1 MKRKIFF
8 ITLLMLFCTTMF
20 GQQHW
25 TMSELE
31 TTFYQTKMSYYT
43 FATID
48 GVDVDNND
56 IQIAAF
62 HGNEL
67 RGCAFPSYNGN
78 VGKYIFVIDI
88 YGTTPG
94 DQIYFKLYKPDG
106 NGGGV
111 EYGSDFTINYNYEY
125 VPTEIPTIDF
135 YNKHWNY
142 EYVANEYMQYPC
154 VIKIDGVLQER
165 TNLEL
170 AAFCG
175 EELRG
180 VTRPQKE
187 NITEGL
193 DIYMASLKIE
203 GTNNETISFKLYDP
217 TINSELSTDKT
228 ILFDLEYGNQN
239 VVEIDFKNNAV
250 AQIGNN
256 YYTTLEAALAATMD
270 NDVVT
275 IIKSTNETIGVPAGN
290 NVTIKPLEGVELSGG
305 AGGSYYNKSVTF
317 DGLTFKGG
325 KGIALTAGVDGITY
339 TVKNCTFDGVQAT
352 AWKQGVIS
360 LNGNATVVVEN
371 NIITDVKNATE
382 GDGRID
388 SEGQQSTGIYT
399 NNAVEVTISGNTITN
414 VDGTGISSNSNA
426 GEVDI
431 KDNKIS
437 AWGTGATAKNEGRA
451 IRTSGGTEVAITG
464 NVMIDNGTAKEEFVK
479 ATGMTVSFDASGN
492 YWSGKNPLEEGIF
505 DTDFAKDPAQII
517 VNYYTDA
524 EKSNLVEL
532 APSVAK
538 IGDTYYATLDA
549 AFKAATEGCSIDL
562 LADVE
567 VSESLNVSS
576 NSAFDKINV
585 TFNGNDKTIKAVGN
599 TWNDNTW
606 LADIAWNV
614 TLNNVTFDGNNTGC
628 KGVQFYTSTSTLN
641 NITVKNVSADKWNS
655 TDYAIHAN
663 ASELTV
669 TGSLTFEGCKHGM
682 LMVDL
687 GSNTGKVAS
696 VVSIADNATVNGV
709 KVILNHKDA
718 SMKAPETA
726 AAYVLIGDVEGY
738 TMVYENGSFKLVE
751 AVAKIGDTYYATL
764 EAALNAAQPGETVT
778 ILAGDYTTNI
788 TINKAITVEGETDE
802 QGNKLVNITGR
813 VSAHTGATVKNLN
826 VNNTKTGDY
835 DCALNVNGEDI
846 VVDGVN
852 LTGHNAMRYCYA
864 SGDITIKNSTIN
876 GSYFA
881 VHFDGSAGGNIVFEN
896 TDITGWASYAST
908 VNSVS
913 YKECKFDQGGY
924 AGHRYYNKNIS
935 FNECDFEAGF
945 LIDLEASGSNVA
957 FTDTDM
963 TVAEVKALFTDP
975 YYVANGNVTLNNEQV
990 TYAAS
995 GYTAGGSKYFDNLQD
1010 AIDEV
1015 INGGYITVRSNIE
1028 LTEGVTVPA
1037 GKKITLGLNGYT
1049 ITGTPTVAAEFAVIT
1064 NNGNLT
1070 IDDAQNGKILCNHNL
1085 APSTG
1090 YAVNTITNNGT
1101 LTVVAGTIENKSTYT
1116 SSNQIGYAID
1126 NNSTTGNAVVTIKG
1140 GKVTASG
1147 SVYYDGIRQ
1156 FCNSETLENN
1166 VTIEGGEVSTLWI
1179 QNPSNDNEKD
1189 VKGSFDITGGTL
1201 GNLYLEPSANFSGSI
1216 SDGHVGNISRY
1227 QTAEG
1232 RDLESFITGGTFG
1245 MDVTEFCAFN
1255 YSCTQNTDG
1264 TYGVNPSTTVNQIS
1278 NLNELIAF
1286 RNAVNAGN
1294 TFAGKVVTVKDNIDM
1309 SSETNWIPIGTSAN
1323 PFKGTFDGGDK
1334 TISDLNV
1341 VGENNVGLFGYATE
1355 ANIKNVKI
1363 VNANVKGTD
1372 CVAAL
1377 IGQGYASTYI
1387 DNCHVSG
1394 SIKVEGQ
1401 TNVGGIVG
1409 KYYAR
1414 VTNSSV
1420 IGDGVATS
1428 YVKGTYEAE
1437 DFEGDN
1443 IGGIMGHAGENNTHS
1458 GNTVKNITISGT
1470 RKVGGL
1476 IGTTDRATDID
1487 ACLVDNVVI
1496 GCTADEN
1503 YANDKASTTTLGGLV
1518 GNYYGESTG
1527 GTVTN
1532 TVVKNVTFNVGNAKN
1547 VGPIVGGNRTTPDA
1561 ESIEGVTASGNLIY
1575 MSTITGSTNTYLMN
1589 AVAKIGETKYYTLQ
1603 EAVDAG
1609 NGETINVIGNTT
1621 EVINIADNAVIDL
1634 NFSEGV
1640 TLNGYFAPFK
1650 GNLTINGGTIN
1661 NENAS
1666 YSAIEINAGTLVLND
1681 VKVTSKRHG
1690 VRIDGAVTATIEG
1703 GEYRLS
1709 ATSGTRHAVNVSGAA
1724 NVTIKAGT
1732 FVGPA
1737 GTSMDSGSAVCV
1749 QAGAKVTIEGGDF
1762 SGGKTATLG
1771 VSGTMTVTGGTFDQ
1785 DPSEYVA
1792 EGYLCGFN
1800 QETERYE
1807 VTMGVASVT
1816 QNGSTTYYRTLAEAI
1831 TAVGSGEVVINLHA
1845 NATLDY
1851 NAREAYGT
1859 AETTSLTINGDGKT
1873 LTLNQKDSDWSSFG
1887 LANADAKVVFNNM
1900 IIEKTGYGDT
1910 SGAWNTHAIIF
1921 SSNVEMT
1928 NVTVNNSMAV
1938 QDGATLNNVTINE
1951 ANGYYGLWINGNGQS
1966 VTMNGGSINATN
1978 GGRGIKI
1985 ADQYI
1990 DAPALVTLSVTGT
2003 TFNTAKKAAVLV
2015 SSKAGAAIAASNV
2028 DITNVAEDKV
2038 NFAWVDEDW
2047 AAHYGEVTVTGGT
2060 VSQESVEIFNVTI
2073 TDNNNAIQGYYKNI
2087 ATAIADAQ
2095 AGETVNLLDNYNETL
2110 SEVLLIDKSLTING
2124 NGKTLT
2130 SSATRVIRL
2139 TASDINVTIN
2149 ELNMVSKAVR
2159 VGTNDV
2165 RGISI
2170 DIIDNVTL
2178 TLNNCS
2184 VDFTDASAN
2193 DWAYAVNVTGG
2204 NEHNVTVKGGTYEGA
2219 NVINVRGENN
2229 TVIVE
2234 DATLTSLYPDND
2246 MHYGATIWVLEENG
2260 SSVEATG
2267 NIFNGGNA
2275 VAFNLGTG
2283 TDLTESNNTDNTTI
2297 VVAKVDGTYYT
2308 SVNEAINAA
2317 ADGATVQLLSRTISE
2332 AIAPWKTDTQHTTE
2346 KSITVKGYDNFGT
2359 TLTGGLYLGY
2369 DDSQC
2374 RNHTIVVE
2382 GIAFEGK
2389 GLTVACQKNVTI
2401 INNTFNNITDSRAI
2415 AVIGKDIEATVENNK
2430 IDGVQIGIELRNM
2443 ADATMTG
2450 NEVKNTTHNSVQ
2462 VTAAN
2467 PDADVTITGNT
2478 FENWGKGGEGRAI
2491 RVSGGDNID
2500 VNANKMVNANAP
2512 ESFVKITKLGE
2523 TVQAINASHN
2533 YWSGNNP
2540 LTLFETDGA
2549 DDPVTYLIDYYDDA
2563 EMQNL
2568 ITLSAS
2574 IAKVGNEYYQS
2585 LQAAV
2590 DAAQANETVTLL
2602 DHATGAGVVIN
2613 KNIIIDFGGF
2623 TYTVNQAVGS
2633 EGTKTLGFQILKNNN
2648 VTLKNGTLTSTTP
2661 VVAGK
2666 EVKMLIQNYA
2676 NLTLTDMN
2684 LVDNTDH
2691 ILYALSNNSGTSN
2704 INGATSITTTDA
2716 VAFDVYDYTAGG
2728 YAVPTV
2734 NVSTTGKITGA
2745 IEVSESISNN
2755 LNISAGTFT
2764 VEIAEAWCADGFIP
2778 KDNGDGTYGVEQ
2790 GVFVARVNGKGYTT
2804 INAAIAAAQEG
2815 ETVTILAGDYEQTL
2829 NINKA
2834 ITVQGERND
2843 QNENLVN
2850 ITGKL
2855 NITANN
2861 ATAKNLN
2868 VDNGNGNGAYINAKD
2883 VTVDG
2888 CTVVGGNG
2896 FRSCYTTGLV
2906 TFKNSTITGSTYGI
2920 HFDGSADGNIV
2931 IENCDITG
2939 WTSFASTI
2947 TNVAI
2952 SNTEFLNGNYNQ
2964 LRFYQNAQMT
2974 NCKFNEAMTIDFGMN
2989 DVNAEFEG
2997 CAVVD
3002 TEGNET
3008 EAPLTDVIY
3017 LGDIAEMGID
3027 VTIDNETVVVESR
3040 ITRVNG
3046 ENEEHRYFLE
3056 LTDALA
3062 DVKDGETITLFAD
3075 INEAVN
3081 VKTLGKEIVFDGNDF
3096 TMTAGMSFGN
3106 DDNNGD
3112 NGKITVKK
3120 VNFANAN
3127 AKAANNGLTLIELA
3141 EVTVDN
3147 CNFTN
3152 ITGDAIAVISDNLTE
3167 TITIT
3172 NNVIDGATG
3181 AGINLRTPKAATVEN
3196 NVIKNVGGNA
3206 MTFQHDS
3213 NRYDAEGDIIVTGN
3227 LMENWANNAAEGR
3240 AIRLASGSK
3249 ARTFTIENN
3258 AMVKANAPEE
3268 FVKITTSEDAQ
3279 ATISID
3285 KNYWNGQSP
3294 LNENVYL
3301 AEGVFPT
3308 NYYGEYQYANETL
3321 TLSNLV
3327 SINYVAQ
3334 VNGVKYPSLAAAV
3347 EAAQAGET
3355 VTLLGDATGAGVV
3368 INKNIIIDFGGF
3380 TYTVNQAVG
3389 SEGTKTLGFQILKN
3403 NNVTLKNGTLTS
3415 TTPVVAGKEV
3425 KMLIQNYANLTLTD
3439 MNLVDNTDHILYA
3452 LSNNSGTSNIN
3463 GATSITTTDAVAFD
3477 VYDYTAGG
3485 YAVPTVNV
3493 STTGTIAGAIVVSE
3507 TATLNISAGTFTV
3520 EIEEAWCADGFI
3532 PKDNGDGTWTVKV
3545 GQYVARIGGTGYET
3559 LDEAFAAAQNGNE
3572 VKILVAGTYALNTS
3586 GKDITITG
3594 AVDGVVFDNIGAK
3607 NMGGA
3612 NVTFNNVTFDYYPN
3626 VNYTGLQ
3633 HSGDLVYNNCT
3644 INGQVFLYGT
3654 SETFNEC
3661 IFNQNSADAYNVWTY
3676 GAKDVDF
3683 IECTFNSVGKS
3694 VLIYA
3699 EGASIFNNV
3708 NVTKCTFNA
3717 SAPVDGKAA
3726 IEMDSS
3732 LTAGINLTIDDATT
3746 ATGFDNGNVSGN
3758 SLWNNKKGNET
3769 EANNDITVVVNDETV
3784 LAPLTLV
3791 AAAGGTNYT
3800 SLQAAYNAVAADG
3813 TITILNDVTGAGLVI
3828 DKNVTIDFNE
3838 KTYTFNE
3845 GVGSGTLTSNGFQI
3859 LQGNDVVLKNGTLNV
3874 NADDADEFYI
3884 LVQNYADLTIED
3896 MNLDGTNL
3904 DKWSLTDGDSYV
3916 LSNNSG
3922 EVNITGAT
3930 NITANN
3936 EGDKAF
3942 AFDVCKYGSYAAPTV
3957 NVNTTG
3963 IIDGKIEV
3971 SSEIPTNLNISGGTF
3986 TVEIEEAWCAEG
3998 FIPVKNADNT
4008 WTVKVGKFIAQ
4019 TETGAKFETLQEAVN
4034 AGTTV
4039 TLLDHATGAGVVIDK
4054 NVTID
4059 FGGKTYTVNQAVGSS
4074 GTETLGFQI
4083 LKNNDVTLKNGT
4095 LISTAAVE
4103 GSNEIKM
4110 LIQNYANLTLTD
4122 MNLVDNTDHIL
4133 YALSN
4138 NSGTSNINGATSITT
4153 TDAVAFDVYDYTAG
4167 GYAVPT
4173 VNVSTTGKITGAIV
4187 VSESIN
4193 NNLNI
4198 SAGTFTN
4205 EIYEEWCAEFFSPYY
4220 NETDKTWTVVL
4231 TGGVQTIQLGNGWNW
4246 FSSYV
4251 DMSGE
4256 NGLATLQ
4263 DALGTSG
4270 RQIKSQVT
4278 NHFSSYSVENQE
4290 WYGNSEFTSLHK
4302 EKMYMIQ
4309 TSADV
4314 ELELSGDFIDYEE
4327 TPIQVN
4333 KGWNWISYP
4342 VNETVDINEALKNLN
4357 ASDNDIVKMHG
4368 ATFATYYGGKWL
4380 ANNVV
4385 MTLEPGQ
4392 GYMYYRKASDATSFV
4407 YNVPAENNNNK
4418 TNVAATDYRW
4428 TSASAE
4434 YANNMTIT
4442 AMLSVDGELV
4452 RGDYEIAALVNGEV
4466 RGNARPVYIESLD
4479 AYMLFMTVFGDDV
4492 EEVTFRYYD
4501 VETGAEFDLDNN
4513 IIYSTDAIVGSI
4525 EEPYMFNLDILNIGE
4540 TSIDEINV
4548 YPNPTTIGREISL
4561 DATCD
4566 TVEVFNALGVKVAE
4580 YHNVDSIDAIET
4592 AGIYVIRVTI
4602 DGNARNC
4609 RLVVK

>member
-1 MKRKIFF
+1 MKRKLTF
-8 ITLLMLFCTTMF
+8 LMLFMAFCSMISLGQNQGPDWGEDYSPQFNDATT
-20 GQQHW
+20 
-25 TMSELE
+25 T
-31 TTFYQTKMSYYT
+31 YT
-43 FATID
+43 VSI
-48 GVDVDNND
+48 
-56 IQIAAF
+56 
-62 HGNEL
+62 
-67 RGCAFPSYNGN
+67 S
-78 VGKYIFVIDI
+78 
-88 YGTTPG
+88 
-94 DQIYFKLYKPDG
+94 
-106 NGGGV
+106 
-111 EYGSDFTINYNYEY
+111 IN
-125 VPTEIPTIDF
+125 
-135 YNKHWNY
+135 
-142 EYVANEYMQYPC
+142 
-154 VIKIDGVLQER
+154 GVLQEHTDLEIAPYYDGKRYGSPVRLTQAPAFLGGKYIAQGSIKAPLNAKVKFKMYDYR
-165 TNLEL
+165 TGEMFPSLSEQSLTHTANGSYGNAQNPEIINFITPVAEVNGTVYGSLDAAIAAADANDEVKLLGDVTLTQTLVIEEAININLNGNEINGTVEL
-170 AAFCG
+170 AIVGATITG
-175 EELRG
+175 TAANMTVTSG
-180 VTRPQKE
+180 V
-187 NITEGL
+187 EGYKAVYSNGVWAL
-193 DIYMASLKIE
+193 TAYNYVAQVGTTKYESLA
-203 GTNNETISFKLYDP
+203 D
-217 TINSELSTDKT
+217 
-228 ILFDLEYGNQN
+228 
-239 VVEIDFKNNAV
+239 AV
-250 AQIGNN
+250 A
-256 YYTTLEAALAATMD
+256 AAQD
-270 NDVVT
+270 NDVIVLLNNVSDVDVT
-275 IIKSTNETIGVPAGN
+275 ISKKVTLNLNEKTITDAAIIVSSEVLIKNGDIKNTNEPYPVKISSNGKLTI
-290 NVTIKPLEGVELSGG
+290 EGVDIEAS
-305 AGGSYYNKSVTF
+305 KS
-317 DGLTFKGG
+317 DRA
-325 KGIALTAGVDGITY
+325 IWVDGGELIF
-339 TVKNCTFDGVQAT
+339 NSGS
-352 AWKQGVIS
+352 I
-360 LNGNATVVVEN
+360 L
-371 NIITDVKNATE
+371 ATE
-382 GDGRID
+382 G
-388 SEGQQSTGIYT
+388 EGNNKNLITAIWVNANSDVTINGGTITVDTPDNKAVGIFGNYT
-399 NNAVEVTISGNTITN
+399 NANVTLNDGKISTSGKNYSYGIN
-414 VDGTGISSNSNA
+414 VDGDITVNGGEIVTNEKGYTTGNTNGITNTFNYAINTKGNVNISSGTFTTKGGHGYIVNAGGTNQTVNISGGSFTNVLSEVDKNKGWTSPALIKGQTTTIVSITDGNFTAFSATDLIKGISSMN
-426 GEVDI
+426 VV
-431 KDNKIS
+431 
-437 AWGTGATAKNEGRA
+437 
-451 IRTSGGTEVAITG
+451 SGGTFDVAIEGKYIAPGYKLEANT
-464 NVMIDNGTAKEEFVK
+464 NGTYGVVE
-479 ATGMTVSFDASGN
+479 
-492 YWSGKNPLEEGIF
+492 
-505 DTDFAKDPAQII
+505 DPA
-517 VNYYTDA
+517 YG
-524 EKSNLVEL
+524 K
-532 APSVAK
+532 VAK
-538 IGDTYYATLDA
+538 IGDTYYET
-549 AFKAATEGCSIDL
+549 
-562 LADVE
+562 LAD
-567 VSESLNVSS
+567 
-576 NSAFDKINV
+576 AIA
-585 TFNGNDKTIKAVGN
+585 AVG
-599 TWNDNTW
+599 
-606 LADIAWNV
+606 
-614 TLNNVTFDGNNTGC
+614 
-628 KGVQFYTSTSTLN
+628 
-641 NITVKNVSADKWNS
+641 
-655 TDYAIHAN
+655 
-663 ASELTV
+663 
-669 TGSLTFEGCKHGM
+669 
-682 LMVDL
+682 
-687 GSNTGKVAS
+687 
-696 VVSIADNATVNGV
+696 
-709 KVILNHKDA
+709 
-718 SMKAPETA
+718 
-726 AAYVLIGDVEGY
+726 
-738 TMVYENGSFKLVE
+738 
-751 AVAKIGDTYYATL
+751 
-764 EAALNAAQPGETVT
+764 
-778 ILAGDYTTNI
+778 AG
-788 TINKAITVEGETDE
+788 
-802 QGNKLVNITGR
+802 
-813 VSAHTGATVKNLN
+813 
-826 VNNTKTGDY
+826 
-835 DCALNVNGEDI
+835 
-846 VVDGVN
+846 
-852 LTGHNAMRYCYA
+852 
-864 SGDITIKNSTIN
+864 
-876 GSYFA
+876 
-881 VHFDGSAGGNIVFEN
+881 
-896 TDITGWASYAST
+896 
-908 VNSVS
+908 
-913 YKECKFDQGGY
+913 
-924 AGHRYYNKNIS
+924 
-935 FNECDFEAGF
+935 
-945 LIDLEASGSNVA
+945 
-957 FTDTDM
+957 
-963 TVAEVKALFTDP
+963 
-975 YYVANGNVTLNNEQV
+975 
-990 TYAAS
+990 
-995 GYTAGGSKYFDNLQD
+995 
-1010 AIDEV
+1010 
-1015 INGGYITVRSNIE
+1015 
-1028 LTEGVTVPA
+1028 
-1037 GKKITLGLNGYT
+1037 
-1049 ITGTPTVAAEFAVIT
+1049 
-1064 NNGNLT
+1064 
-1070 IDDAQNGKILCNHNL
+1070 
-1085 APSTG
+1085 
-1090 YAVNTITNNGT
+1090 
-1101 LTVVAGTIENKSTYT
+1101 
-1116 SSNQIGYAID
+1116 
-1126 NNSTTGNAVVTIKG
+1126 
-1140 GKVTASG
+1140 
-1147 SVYYDGIRQ
+1147 
-1156 FCNSETLENN
+1156 
-1166 VTIEGGEVSTLWI
+1166 
-1179 QNPSNDNEKD
+1179 
-1189 VKGSFDITGGTL
+1189 
-1201 GNLYLEPSANFSGSI
+1201 
-1216 SDGHVGNISRY
+1216 
-1227 QTAEG
+1227 
-1232 RDLESFITGGTFG
+1232 
-1245 MDVTEFCAFN
+1245 
-1255 YSCTQNTDG
+1255 
-1264 TYGVNPSTTVNQIS
+1264 
-1278 NLNELIAF
+1278 
-1286 RNAVNAGN
+1286 
-1294 TFAGKVVTVKDNIDM
+1294 
-1309 SSETNWIPIGTSAN
+1309 
-1323 PFKGTFDGGDK
+1323 
-1334 TISDLNV
+1334 
-1341 VGENNVGLFGYATE
+1341 
-1355 ANIKNVKI
+1355 
-1363 VNANVKGTD
+1363 
-1372 CVAAL
+1372 
-1377 IGQGYASTYI
+1377 
-1387 DNCHVSG
+1387 
-1394 SIKVEGQ
+1394 
-1401 TNVGGIVG
+1401 
-1409 KYYAR
+1409 
-1414 VTNSSV
+1414 
-1420 IGDGVATS
+1420 
-1428 YVKGTYEAE
+1428 
-1437 DFEGDN
+1437 
-1443 IGGIMGHAGENNTHS
+1443 
-1458 GNTVKNITISGT
+1458 
-1470 RKVGGL
+1470 
-1476 IGTTDRATDID
+1476 
-1487 ACLVDNVVI
+1487 NVVI
-1496 GCTADEN
+1496 ELV
-1503 YANDKASTTTLGGLV
+1503 ND
-1518 GNYYGESTG
+1518 
-1527 GTVTN
+1527 
-1532 TVVKNVTFNVGNAKN
+1532 
-1547 VGPIVGGNRTTPDA
+1547 
-1561 ESIEGVTASGNLIY
+1561 
-1575 MSTITGSTNTYLMN
+1575 
-1589 AVAKIGETKYYTLQ
+1589 
-1603 EAVDAG
+1603 
-1609 NGETINVIGNTT
+1609 
-1621 EVINIADNAVIDL
+1621 
-1634 NFSEGV
+1634 
-1640 TLNGYFAPFK
+1640 
-1650 GNLTINGGTIN
+1650 
-1661 NENAS
+1661 
-1666 YSAIEINAGTLVLND
+1666 
-1681 VKVTSKRHG
+1681 
-1690 VRIDGAVTATIEG
+1690 
-1703 GEYRLS
+1703 
-1709 ATSGTRHAVNVSGAA
+1709 
-1724 NVTIKAGT
+1724 
-1732 FVGPA
+1732 
-1737 GTSMDSGSAVCV
+1737 
-1749 QAGAKVTIEGGDF
+1749 
-1762 SGGKTATLG
+1762 
-1771 VSGTMTVTGGTFDQ
+1771 
-1785 DPSEYVA
+1785 
-1792 EGYLCGFN
+1792 
-1800 QETERYE
+1800 
-1807 VTMGVASVT
+1807 
-1816 QNGSTTYYRTLAEAI
+1816 
-1831 TAVGSGEVVINLHA
+1831 
-1845 NATLDY
+1845 ATLDY
-1851 NAREAYGT
+1851 NAREAYG
-1859 AETTSLTINGDGKT
+1859 ESSTTSLTINGNGKT

-1900 IIEKTGYGDT
+1900 TIEKTGYGDT

-1938 QDGATLNNVTINE
+1938 QNGATLNNVTINE

-1985 ADQYI
+1985 ADQYV

-2095 AGETVNLLDNYNETL
+2095 AGETVNLLDNYSETL

-2124 NGKTLT
+2124 NGKTLN

-2139 TASDINVTIN
+2139 TASEIEVTIN
-2149 ELNMVSKAVR
+2149 NLNMVSTAVR

-2204 NEHNVTVKGGTYEGA
+2204 NEHNVTVNGGTYEGA
-2219 NVINVRGENN
+2219 NVINVRGASN
-2229 TVIVE
+2229 TIVVN
-2234 DATLTSLYPDND
+2234 DATLNCTYPNND
-2246 MHYGATIWVLEENG
+2246 MYYGACIWVLQNQS

-2267 NIFNGGNA
+2267 NTLNGGNA

-2283 TDLTESNNTDNTTI
+2283 TDLTESNNTDNTTV

-2332 AIAPWKTDTQHTTE
+2332 AIAPWKTDTQHTSE
-2346 KSITVKGYDNFGT
+2346 KSITILGSKDNEGNLTT

-2389 GLTVACQKNVTI
+2389 GLTVACQKDVTI
-2401 INNTFNNITDSRAI
+2401 KNNTFNNITDSRAI
-2415 AVIGKDIEATVENNK
+2415 AVIGKDIEATVKNNK
-2430 IDGVQIGIELRNM
+2430 IEGVQIGIELRNM
-2443 ADATMTG
+2443 AVATMTG

-2491 RVSGGDNID
+2491 RVSGGDNI
-2500 VNANKMVNANAP
+2500 VINANKMVNDNAP
-2512 ESFVKITKLGE
+2512 ESFVKITKSGE
-2523 TVQAINASHN
+2523 TVQTINASQN
-2533 YWSGNNP
+2533 YWNNKNP
-2540 LTLFETDGA
+2540 LALFETDGA
-2549 DDPVTYLIDYYDDA
+2549 YDPVTYLINYYADA
-2563 EMQNL
+2563 EMQDL

-2590 DAAQANETVTLL
+2590 DAAQAGETVTLL
-2602 DHATGAGVVIN
+2602 GDATGAGVVIN
-2613 KNIIIDFGGF
+2613 KDITIDFGGNI
-2623 TYTVNQAVGS
+2623 YTVNQAVGS
-2633 EGTKTLGFQILKNNN
+2633 SGTETLGFQILKDND
-2648 VTLKNGTLTSTTP
+2648 VTLMNGKLTSTTP
-2661 VVAGK
+2661 VVEGK

-2676 NLTLTDMN
+2676 NLTLSGMN
-2684 LVDNTDH
+2684 LNDNTDH
-2691 ILYALSNNSGTSN
+2691 ILYALSNNSGNVNLVDNTN
-2704 INGATSITTTDA
+2704 ITTDA
-2716 VAFDVYDYTAGG
+2716 VAFDVYDYSSAG
-2728 YAVPTV
+2728 YEVPKV

-2755 LNISAGTFT
+2755 LNISGGTFT

-2804 INAAIAAAQEG
+2804 INAAIEAAQAG
-2815 ETVTILAGDYEQTL
+2815 ETVTILAGNYEQNL

-2855 NITANN
+2855 NITADG

-2868 VDNGNGNGAYINAKD
+2868 VNNGGSSAGYISAKD
-2883 VTVDG
+2883 VLVEG
-2888 CTVVGGNG
+2888 CNVTGGNG
-2896 FRSCYTTGLV
+2896 FRYCYTAGTV
-2906 TFKNSTITGSTYGI
+2906 TFKDSKITGATYGI
-2920 HFDGSADGNIV
+2920 HFDGSAGGNIV

-3008 EAPLTDVIY
+3008 DAPLTDVIY
-3017 LGDIAEMGID
+3017 LGDIAEMGVD

-3040 ITRVNG
+3040 ITRVNE
-3046 ENEEHRYFLE
+3046 ENKEEHRYFLE

-3181 AGINLRTPKAATVEN
+3181 AGINLRTPKAATVKD

-3368 INKNIIIDFGGF
+3368 INKDITIDFGGK

-3389 SEGTKTLGFQILKN
+3389 SAGTETLGFQILKN

-3415 TTPVVAGKEV
+3415 TTPVVEGKEV

-3439 MNLVDNTDHILYA
+3439 MNLVDNTGYIQYA
-3452 LSNNSGTSNIN
+3452 LSNNSGTSSIE
-3463 GATSITTTDAVAFD
+3463 GATNITTDAVAFD

-3507 TATLNISAGTFTV
+3507 SISNNLNISAGTFTV
-3520 EIEEAWCADGFI
+3520 EIAEAWCADGFI
-3532 PKDNGDGTWTVKV
+3532 PKDNGNGTYGVEPGV
-3545 GQYVARIGGTGYET
+3545 FVARVNGKGYT
-3559 LDEAFAAAQNGNE
+3559 TIDAAFAAAQDSEE
-3572 VKILVAGTYALNTS
+3572 VKILVAGTYALTTS

-3758 SLWNNKKGNET
+3758 SLWTNKKGNET
-3769 EANNDITVVVNDETV
+3769 EANNDITVVVNGETV

-3813 TITILNDVTGAGLVI
+3813 TITILNDVKGAGLVI
-3828 DKNVTIDFNE
+3828 DKNVTIDFNG

-3859 LQGNDVVLKNGTLNV
+3859 LQGNTVVLNNGKLEV
-3874 NADDADEFYI
+3874 AAEAADKFYI
-3884 LVQNYADLTIED
+3884 LVQNYANLTVKD

-3922 EVNITGAT
+3922 TVTITGAT
-3930 NITANN
+3930 NITAND

-3942 AFDVCKYGSYAAPTV
+3942 AFDVCKYANYAAPIV

-3986 TVEIEEAWCAEG
+3986 TVEIEEAWCADG
-3998 FIPVKNADNT
+3998 FIPVKNADDT

-4039 TLLDHATGAGVVIDK
+4039 TLLGDATGAGVVINKD
-4054 NVTID
+4054 VTID
-4059 FGGKTYTVNQAVGSS
+4059 FNNKTYTVNQAVGSS

-4083 LKNNDVTLKNGT
+4083 LKDNDVTLKNGT
-4095 LISTAAVE
+4095 LTSTTPVVS
-4103 GSNEIKM
+4103 GKDVKM

-4138 NSGTSNINGATSITT
+4138 NSGTSNIEGVTNIT

-4173 VNVSTTGKITGAIV
+4173 VNVSTTGKITGAIE
-4187 VSESIN
+4187 VSVTAT
-4193 NNLNI
+4193 LNI

-4309 TSADV
+4309 TSTDV

-4342 VNETVDINEALKNLN
+4342 VNETVDINEALKDLN

-4368 ATFATYYGGKWL
+4368 STYATYYNGEWL
-4380 ANNVV
+4380 AYEE
-4385 MTLEPGQ
+4385 MTLKPGQ

>member
-1 MKRKIFF
+1 MKRKLTF
-8 ITLLMLFCTTMF
+8 LMLFMAFCSMISL
-20 GQQHW
+20 GQ
-25 TMSELE
+25 
-31 TTFYQTKMSYYT
+31 
-43 FATID
+43 
-48 GVDVDNND
+48 N
-56 IQIAAF
+56 
-62 HGNEL
+62 
-67 RGCAFPSYNGN
+67 
-78 VGKYIFVIDI
+78 
-88 YGTTPG
+88 
-94 DQIYFKLYKPDG
+94 
-106 NGGGV
+106 
-111 EYGSDFTINYNYEY
+111 
-125 VPTEIPTIDF
+125 
-135 YNKHWNY
+135 HWNPNSGQTHEGLSDIVWASVKIDNVPLSGTESNLIEIGAFCNNEVRGSKRLTWY
-142 EYVANEYMQYPC
+142 DALNASVANITVYGFPND
-154 VIKIDGVLQER
+154 KI
-165 TNLEL
+165 T
-170 AAFCG
+170 
-175 EELRG
+175 
-180 VTRPQKE
+180 
-187 NITEGL
+187 
-193 DIYMASLKIE
+193 
-203 GTNNETISFKLYDP
+203 FKLYDHGQGKELACISNDFVTWKGNHTEGSP
-217 TINSELSTDKT
+217 TNPKILNFITPVAEVNGTVYGSLDAAIAAANANDEVKLLGDVTLTQTLVIEEAIN
-228 ILFDLEYGNQN
+228 IN
-239 VVEIDFKNNAV
+239 
-250 AQIGNN
+250 
-256 YYTTLEAALAATMD
+256 
-270 NDVVT
+270 
-275 IIKSTNETIGVPAGN
+275 
-290 NVTIKPLEGVELSGG
+290 
-305 AGGSYYNKSVTF
+305 
-317 DGLTFKGG
+317 
-325 KGIALTAGVDGITY
+325 
-339 TVKNCTFDGVQAT
+339 
-352 AWKQGVIS
+352 
-360 LNGNATVVVEN
+360 LNGNEIN
-371 NIITDVKNATE
+371 
-382 GDGRID
+382 
-388 SEGQQSTGIYT
+388 
-399 NNAVEVTISGNTITN
+399 
-414 VDGTGISSNSNA
+414 
-426 GEVDI
+426 GE
-431 KDNKIS
+431 
-437 AWGTGATAKNEGRA
+437 
-451 IRTSGGTEVAITG
+451 
-464 NVMIDNGTAKEEFVK
+464 
-479 ATGMTVSFDASGN
+479 
-492 YWSGKNPLEEGIF
+492 
-505 DTDFAKDPAQII
+505 
-517 VNYYTDA
+517 
-524 EKSNLVEL
+524 VEL
-532 APSVAK
+532 AIVGATITGTAANMTVTSGVEGYKAVYESVTWKLVEMQYVAQVGSNK
-538 IGDTYYATLDA
+538 YETIQEAVNAASENATIVIIGDASDETVT
-549 AFKAATEGCSIDL
+549 
-562 LADVE
+562 V
-567 VSESLNVSS
+567 
-576 NSAFDKINV
+576 DKNLII
-585 TFNGNDKTIKAVGN
+585 TGS
-599 TWNDNTW
+599 
-606 LADIAWNV
+606 NV
-614 TLNNVTFDGNNTGC
+614 TLNNVAFNPNG
-628 KGVQFYTSTSTLN
+628 
-641 NITVKNVSADKWNS
+641 
-655 TDYAIHAN
+655 AN
-663 ASELTV
+663 ELTV
-669 TGSLTFEGCKHGM
+669 SGLSFTGDSWINSGTAEKLTVSG
-682 LMVDL
+682 VTANVTP
-687 GSNTGKVAS
+687 SNTAYTNSRSAFISLGRSEQQQLELYVTGCNIVANGGADPILGWAAITEADIIGNTFGS
-696 VVSIADNATVNGV
+696 ESAYQTDSDCVKFMAIAQGAVFNITGNTIYSNYNGIVFGQNTTRDNAYTVNVDGNTFKGNADHIWIEISGGSTCHATIEATSNNTVNGETFTYEDIKAHTTVIKSWTSYAGVDVV
-709 KVILNHKDA
+709 KNTDGKIIGGSFAHINELLIAEGYEFDKVTGTVIRSVSGEVPYRAYINDA
-718 SMKAPETA
+718 TDREAVQVDLANVYAKSSFVVKLLDAQGNVLTETSLKAGAVNAESLTCNIVLRGNPSSSWNTEIKAELTVANMPATIKVYADGTLVDTYENALGAGTGNDETA
-726 AAYVLIGDVEGY
+726 KYKALDCVYKEAQIGTE
-738 TMVYENGSFKLVE
+738 
-751 AVAKIGDTYYATL
+751 YYATL
-764 EAALNAAQPGETVT
+764 AAAVAEAQAGETVT
-778 ILAGDYTTNI
+778 MLVNVTPSEQVV
-788 TINKAITVEGETDE
+788 INKSII
-802 QGNKLVNITGR
+802 L
-813 VSAHTGATVKNLN
+813 NLN
-826 VNNTKTGDY
+826 
-835 DCALNVNGEDI
+835 
-846 VVDGVN
+846 
-852 LTGHNAMRYCYA
+852 
-864 SGDITIKNSTIN
+864 
-876 GSYFA
+876 
-881 VHFDGSAGGNIVFEN
+881 
-896 TDITGWASYAST
+896 
-908 VNSVS
+908 
-913 YKECKFDQGGY
+913 
-924 AGHRYYNKNIS
+924 
-935 FNECDFEAGF
+935 
-945 LIDLEASGSNVA
+945 
-957 FTDTDM
+957 
-963 TVAEVKALFTDP
+963 
-975 YYVANGNVTLNNEQV
+975 
-990 TYAAS
+990 
-995 GYTAGGSKYFDNLQD
+995 SK
-1010 AIDEV
+1010 
-1015 INGGYITVRSNIE
+1015 
-1028 LTEGVTVPA
+1028 
-1037 GKKITLGLNGYT
+1037 T
-1049 ITGTPTVAAEFAVIT
+1049 ITGTGATYRP
-1064 NNGNLT
+1064 L
-1070 IDDAQNGKILCNHNL
+1070 K
-1085 APSTG
+1085 
-1090 YAVNTITNNGT
+1090 
-1101 LTVVAGTIENKSTYT
+1101 VAG
-1116 SSNQIGYAID
+1116 
-1126 NNSTTGNAVVTIKG
+1126 NNSDIAVTIKNG
-1140 GKVTASG
+1140 TVKTENVTTKPEQAAC
-1147 SVYYDGIRQ
+1147 VLVYDG
-1156 FCNSETLENN
+1156 
-1166 VTIEGGEVSTLWI
+1166 
-1179 QNPSNDNEKD
+1179 
-1189 VKGSFDITGGTL
+1189 
-1201 GNLYLEPSANFSGSI
+1201 A
-1216 SDGHVGNISRY
+1216 
-1227 QTAEG
+1227 
-1232 RDLESFITGGTFG
+1232 
-1245 MDVTEFCAFN
+1245 DVTFEN
-1255 YSCTQNTDG
+1255 VVMNGSN
-1264 TYGVNPSTTVNQIS
+1264 YGVLMAGYNDYATGVSNNNITSIVVNGENTNIK
-1278 NLNELIAF
+1278 
-1286 RNAVNAGN
+1286 AVNAAIIAQGAYPNISIQINAGN
-1294 TFAGKVVTVKDNIDM
+1294 V
-1309 SSETNWIPIGTSAN
+1309 
-1323 PFKGTFDGGDK
+1323 
-1334 TISDLNV
+1334 
-1341 VGENNVGLFGYATE
+1341 
-1355 ANIKNVKI
+1355 
-1363 VNANVKGTD
+1363 
-1372 CVAAL
+1372 
-1377 IGQGYASTYI
+1377 
-1387 DNCHVSG
+1387 
-1394 SIKVEGQ
+1394 
-1401 TNVGGIVG
+1401 
-1409 KYYAR
+1409 
-1414 VTNSSV
+1414 
-1420 IGDGVATS
+1420 
-1428 YVKGTYEAE
+1428 
-1437 DFEGDN
+1437 
-1443 IGGIMGHAGENNTHS
+1443 
-1458 GNTVKNITISGT
+1458 
-1470 RKVGGL
+1470 
-1476 IGTTDRATDID
+1476 
-1487 ACLVDNVVI
+1487 
-1496 GCTADEN
+1496 
-1503 YANDKASTTTLGGLV
+1503 
-1518 GNYYGESTG
+1518 EST
-1527 GTVTN
+1527 
-1532 TVVKNVTFNVGNAKN
+1532 
-1547 VGPIVGGNRTTPDA
+1547 
-1561 ESIEGVTASGNLIY
+1561 ESIAIY
-1575 MSTITGSTNTYLMN
+1575 QP
-1589 AVAKIGETKYYTLQ
+1589 TKG
-1603 EAVDAG
+1603 D
-1609 NGETINVIGNTT
+1609 
-1621 EVINIADNAVIDL
+1621 
-1634 NFSEGV
+1634 
-1640 TLNGYFAPFK
+1640 
-1650 GNLTINGGTIN
+1650 LTINGGTITGSTAVYVKAGDLKVN
-1661 NENAS
+1661 GGTIIGNGEYAGYEYVES
-1666 YSAIEINAGTLVLND
+1666 GATSTGDAIVIESCNYGYY
-1681 VKVTSKRHG
+1681 
-1690 VRIDGAVTATIEG
+1690 GAPTALIEG
-1703 GEYRLS
+1703 GVINS
-1709 ATSGTRHAVNVSGAA
+1709 TNAA
-1724 NVTIKAGT
+1724 PVASYQYENNEQVKNFIK
-1732 FVGPA
+1732 
-1737 GTSMDSGSAVCV
+1737 
-1749 QAGAKVTIEGGDF
+1749 
-1762 SGGKTATLG
+1762 
-1771 VSGTMTVTGGTFDQ
+1771 GGTFNKEIASDLIAPGYKLEEIAYGTYGVVV
-1785 DPSEYVA
+1785 DPAYGKVA
-1792 EGYLCGFN
+1792 KIGE
-1800 QETERYE
+1800 
-1807 VTMGVASVT
+1807 
-1816 QNGSTTYYRTLAEAI
+1816 TYYETLAEAI
-1831 TAVGSGEVVINLHA
+1831 AAVGAGNVVIELVND
-1845 NATLDY
+1845 ATLDY

-1859 AETTSLTINGDGKT
+1859 AETTSLTINGNGKT
-1873 LTLNQKDSDWSSFG
+1873 LTLNQKNSDWSSFG

-1910 SGAWNTHAIIF
+1910 SGAWNTHTIIF

-1928 NVTVNNSMAV
+1928 DVTVNNSMAV
-1938 QDGATLNNVTINE
+1938 QNSATLNNVTINE
-1951 ANGYYGLWINGNGQS
+1951 ANGYYGLWINGNGQT

-1990 DAPALVTLSVTGT
+1990 NAPASVTLNVTGT
-2003 TFNTAKKAAVLV
+2003 TFNTAEKAAVLV
-2015 SSKAGAAIAASNV
+2015 SSKAGAAITASNV

-2110 SEVLLIDKSLTING
+2110 SEVLLIDRSLTING

-2139 TASDINVTIN
+2139 TASEIEVTIN
-2149 ELNMVSKAVR
+2149 NLNMVSEAVR

-2219 NVINVRGENN
+2219 NVINVRGANN
-2229 TVIVE
+2229 TVKVVN
-2234 DATLTSLYPDND
+2234 ANLTSLYPDND
-2246 MHYGATIWVLEENG
+2246 MYYGATIWVLEENG

-2267 NIFNGGNA
+2267 NTFKGGNA
-2275 VAFNLGTG
+2275 VAFNIGTG
-2283 TDLTESNNTDNTTI
+2283 TTLTESNNTDNTTI

-2332 AIAPWKTDTQHTTE
+2332 EIAPWKTDTQHTTE

-2369 DDSQC
+2369 DDSQR

-2389 GLTVACQKNVTI
+2389 GLTVACQENVTI
-2401 INNTFNNITDSRAI
+2401 NNNTFNNITDSRAI
-2415 AVIGKDIEATVENNK
+2415 AVIGKDINATVKDNK

-2443 ADATMTG
+2443 AVATMTG

-2491 RVSGGDNID
+2491 RVSGGDNI
-2500 VNANKMVNANAP
+2500 VINANKMVNANAP
-2512 ESFVKITKLGE
+2512 ESFVKITKSGE
-2523 TVQAINASHN
+2523 TVQTINASEN
-2533 YWSGNNP
+2533 YWNDNNP
-2540 LTLFETDGA
+2540 LALFETDGA
-2549 DDPVTYLIDYYDDA
+2549 ADPVTYLINYYADA

-2568 ITLSAS
+2568 IILSAS

-2590 DAAQANETVTLL
+2590 DAADENNNTVTLL
-2602 DHATGAGVVIN
+2602 DNATGAGVVIN
-2613 KNIIIDFGGF
+2613 KDVTIDFNGK

-2633 EGTKTLGFQILKNNN
+2633 AGTETLGFQILKNNN
-2648 VTLKNGTLTSTTP
+2648 VTLKKGTLTSSAA
-2661 VVAGK
+2661 VEGSN
-2666 EVKMLIQNYA
+2666 EIKMLIQNYA

-2691 ILYALSNNSGTSN
+2691 ILYALSNNSGISS
-2704 INGATSITTTDA
+2704 IEGATNITTDA

-2728 YAVPTV
+2728 YTVPTV
-2734 NVSTTGKITGA
+2734 NVSTTGKITGD
-2745 IEVSESISNN
+2745 IEVSETAT
-2755 LNISAGTFT
+2755 LKISAGTFT

-2778 KDNGDGTYGVEQ
+2778 KDNGDGTYGVEP

-2815 ETVTILAGDYEQTL
+2815 ETVTILAGNYEQTL

-2850 ITGKL
+2850 ITGQL
-2855 NITANN
+2855 NITADG

-2868 VDNGNGNGAYINAKD
+2868 VNNGVSSAGYINAKG

-2974 NCKFNEAMTIDFGMN
+2974 GCKFNEAMTIDFGMN
-2989 DVNAEFEG
+2989 DVDAEFEG

-3008 EAPLTDVIY
+3008 DAPLTDVIY

-3027 VTIDNETVVVESR
+3027 VTIDNEPVVVESR
-3040 ITRVNG
+3040 ITRVNE
-3046 ENEEHRYFLE
+3046 ENKEEHRYFLE

-3081 VKTLGKEIVFDGNDF
+3081 VKTLGKEIVFDGNDNNF
-3096 TMTAGMSFGN
+3096 TMTAGMIFGN

-3112 NGKITVKK
+3112 NGKITVKN

-3181 AGINLRTPKAATVEN
+3181 AGINLRTPKAATVKD

-3268 FVKITTSEDAQ
+3268 FVKITTAEGAQ

-3321 TLSNLV
+3321 TFSNLL

-3347 EAAQAGET
+3347 DAAQAGET

-3368 INKNIIIDFGGF
+3368 INKDITIDFATY

-3389 SEGTKTLGFQILKN
+3389 SEGTVTLGFQILKDN
-3403 NNVTLKNGTLTS
+3403 YVTLKNGTLTS
-3415 TTPVVAGKEV
+3415 TAVTSGKEV
-3425 KMLIQNYANLTLTD
+3425 KMLIQNYANLTLTN

-3463 GATSITTTDAVAFD
+3463 GTTSITTDKVAFD
-3477 VYDYTAGG
+3477 VYDYSSA
-3485 YAVPTVNV
+3485 YYEVPTVNV
-3493 STTGTIAGAIVVSE
+3493 STTGKITGKIEVSE
-3507 TATLNISAGTFTV
+3507 SISNNLNISAGTFTV
-3520 EIEEAWCADGFI
+3520 EIKEAWCADGFI
-3532 PKDNGDGTWTVKV
+3532 PKYNDDGTWTVKE
-3545 GQYVARIGGTGYET
+3545 GQYVARIGETGYEE
-3559 LDEAFAAAQNGNE
+3559 LDKAFAAAQDNDE
-3572 VKILVAGTYALNTS
+3572 VKILVAGTYALTTS

-3594 AVDGVVFDNIGAK
+3594 AVDGIVFDNIGAK

-3633 HSGDLVYNNCT
+3633 HSGNLVYNNCT

-3683 IECTFNSVGKS
+3683 IECTFNSVGES

-3708 NVTKCTFNA
+3708 NVTECTFNA

-3769 EANNDITVVVNDETV
+3769 EANNDITVVVNNETV

-3800 SLQAAYNAVAADG
+3800 SLQAAYNAVAANG
-3813 TITILNDVTGAGLVI
+3813 TITILNDVIGAGLVI

-3859 LQGNDVVLKNGTLNV
+3859 LQGNTVVLKNGGLNV
-3874 NADDADEFYI
+3874 AEAAKAKFYI
-3884 LVQNYADLTIED
+3884 LVQNYANLTVED
-3896 MNLDGTNL
+3896 MTLDGTNL
-3904 DKWSLTDGDSYV
+3904 DKWSATDGDSYV

-3922 EVNITGAT
+3922 IVNITGAT

-3936 EGDKAF
+3936 DGDKAF
-3942 AFDVCKYGSYAAPTV
+3942 AFDVCKYANYAVPTV

-3963 IIDGKIEV
+3963 TIAGKIEV

-3986 TVEIEEAWCAEG
+3986 TVEIAEAWCADG
-3998 FIPVKNADNT
+3998 YIPVKNADNT

-4054 NVTID
+4054 DVTIN
-4059 FGGKTYTVNQAVGSS
+4059 FGGFTYTFNEGVGST
-4074 GTETLGFQI
+4074 GTESNGFQI
-4083 LKNNDVTLKNGT
+4083 LQGNDVVLKNGT
-4095 LISTAAVE
+4095 LNVNADDADEFYILV
-4103 GSNEIKM
+4103 
-4110 LIQNYANLTLTD
+4110 QNYANLTVED
-4122 MNLVDNTDHIL
+4122 MNLDGTNLDKWSTSTDPNDGDS
-4133 YALSN
+4133 YVLSN
-4138 NSGTSNINGATSITT
+4138 NSGTVNITGETNITANN
-4153 TDAVAFDVYDYTAG
+4153 DGDKAFAFDVCKYG
-4167 GYAVPT
+4167 SYAAPV
-4173 VNVSTTGKITGAIV
+4173 VNVNTTGTIAGKIE
-4187 VSESIN
+4187 VSSEIPT
-4193 NNLNI
+4193 NLNI
-4198 SAGTFTN
+4198 SGGTFTN
-4205 EIYEEWCAEFFSPYY
+4205 EIYEDWCAEFFSPYY

-4314 ELELSGDFIDYEE
+4314 ELELSGDFIDYEV

-4407 YNVPAENNNNK
+4407 YNVPAENNNK
-4418 TNVAATDYRW
+4418 RTNVAATDYRW

>member
-1 MKRKIFF
+1 MKRKLTF
-8 ITLLMLFCTTMF
+8 LMLFMAFCSMISL
-20 GQQHW
+20 GQ
-25 TMSELE
+25 
-31 TTFYQTKMSYYT
+31 
-43 FATID
+43 
-48 GVDVDNND
+48 N
-56 IQIAAF
+56 
-62 HGNEL
+62 
-67 RGCAFPSYNGN
+67 
-78 VGKYIFVIDI
+78 
-88 YGTTPG
+88 
-94 DQIYFKLYKPDG
+94 
-106 NGGGV
+106 
-111 EYGSDFTINYNYEY
+111 
-125 VPTEIPTIDF
+125 
-135 YNKHWNY
+135 HWNPNSGQTHEGLSDIVWASVKIDNVPLSGTESNLIEIGAFCNNEVRGSKRLTWY
-142 EYVANEYMQYPC
+142 DALNASVANITVYGFPND
-154 VIKIDGVLQER
+154 KI
-165 TNLEL
+165 T
-170 AAFCG
+170 
-175 EELRG
+175 
-180 VTRPQKE
+180 
-187 NITEGL
+187 
-193 DIYMASLKIE
+193 
-203 GTNNETISFKLYDP
+203 FKLYDHGQGKELACISNDFVTWKGNHTEGSP
-217 TINSELSTDKT
+217 TNPKILNFITPVAEVNGTVYGSLDAAIAAANANDEVKLLGDVTLTQTLVIEEAININLNGNEINGTVELATVGAT
-228 ILFDLEYGNQN
+228 ITGTAANMT
-239 VVEIDFKNNAV
+239 VTSGVEGYKAVYSNGVWALTAYNYVAQVGTTKYESLADAV
-250 AQIGNN
+250 A
-256 YYTTLEAALAATMD
+256 AAQD
-270 NDVVT
+270 NDVIVLLD
-275 IIKSTNETIGVPAGN
+275 
-290 NVTIKPLEGVELSGG
+290 NVS
-305 AGGSYYNKSVTF
+305 
-317 DGLTFKGG
+317 D
-325 KGIALTAGVDGITY
+325 VD
-339 TVKNCTFDGVQAT
+339 A
-352 AWKQGVIS
+352 
-360 LNGNATVVVEN
+360 
-371 NIITDVKNATE
+371 
-382 GDGRID
+382 
-388 SEGQQSTGIYT
+388 
-399 NNAVEVTISGNTITN
+399 TIS
-414 VDGTGISSNSNA
+414 
-426 GEVDI
+426 
-431 KDNKIS
+431 
-437 AWGTGATAKNEGRA
+437 
-451 IRTSGGTEVAITG
+451 
-464 NVMIDNGTAKEEFVK
+464 
-479 ATGMTVSFDASGN
+479 
-492 YWSGKNPLEEGIF
+492 
-505 DTDFAKDPAQII
+505 
-517 VNYYTDA
+517 
-524 EKSNLVEL
+524 
-532 APSVAK
+532 
-538 IGDTYYATLDA
+538 
-549 AFKAATEGCSIDL
+549 
-562 LADVE
+562 
-567 VSESLNVSS
+567 
-576 NSAFDKINV
+576 
-585 TFNGNDKTIKAVGN
+585 
-599 TWNDNTW
+599 
-606 LADIAWNV
+606 
-614 TLNNVTFDGNNTGC
+614 
-628 KGVQFYTSTSTLN
+628 
-641 NITVKNVSADKWNS
+641 
-655 TDYAIHAN
+655 
-663 ASELTV
+663 
-669 TGSLTFEGCKHGM
+669 
-682 LMVDL
+682 
-687 GSNTGKVAS
+687 
-696 VVSIADNATVNGV
+696 
-709 KVILNHKDA
+709 
-718 SMKAPETA
+718 
-726 AAYVLIGDVEGY
+726 
-738 TMVYENGSFKLVE
+738 
-751 AVAKIGDTYYATL
+751 
-764 EAALNAAQPGETVT
+764 
-778 ILAGDYTTNI
+778 
-788 TINKAITVEGETDE
+788 
-802 QGNKLVNITGR
+802 
-813 VSAHTGATVKNLN
+813 
-826 VNNTKTGDY
+826 
-835 DCALNVNGEDI
+835 
-846 VVDGVN
+846 
-852 LTGHNAMRYCYA
+852 
-864 SGDITIKNSTIN
+864 
-876 GSYFA
+876 
-881 VHFDGSAGGNIVFEN
+881 
-896 TDITGWASYAST
+896 
-908 VNSVS
+908 
-913 YKECKFDQGGY
+913 
-924 AGHRYYNKNIS
+924 
-935 FNECDFEAGF
+935 
-945 LIDLEASGSNVA
+945 
-957 FTDTDM
+957 
-963 TVAEVKALFTDP
+963 
-975 YYVANGNVTLNNEQV
+975 
-990 TYAAS
+990 
-995 GYTAGGSKYFDNLQD
+995 
-1010 AIDEV
+1010 
-1015 INGGYITVRSNIE
+1015 
-1028 LTEGVTVPA
+1028 
-1037 GKKITLGLNGYT
+1037 KKITLNLNEKIINDAYIIVKSEVNIKNGSIKNVNESYPLVVQDSGKLTVEDVDIEASKFDRAIWVRSGSSLVFNSGSILATKGEGNNKTNLIAAIYTDTNTDVTINGGTITVDTPENKAVGIFGNYTDANVTVNGGKISTSGKNYSYAINVDGDITVTGGEIVTNEKGYGYSSGIRYGNNYALVSATGDVT
-1049 ITGTPTVAAEFAVIT
+1049 ITGGNIT
-1064 NNGNLT
+1064 TNGY
-1070 IDDAQNGKILCNHNL
+1070 G
-1085 APSTG
+1085 G
-1090 YAVNTITNNGT
+1090 YIVNVGR
-1101 LTVVAGTIENKSTYT
+1101 TY
-1116 SSNQIGYAID
+1116 SSNDQ
-1126 NNSTTGNAVVTIKG
+1126 T
-1140 GKVTASG
+1140 
-1147 SVYYDGIRQ
+1147 
-1156 FCNSETLENN
+1156 
-1166 VTIEGGEVSTLWI
+1166 VS
-1179 QNPSNDNEKD
+1179 
-1189 VKGSFDITGGTL
+1189 
-1201 GNLYLEPSANFSGSI
+1201 
-1216 SDGHVGNISRY
+1216 
-1227 QTAEG
+1227 
-1232 RDLESFITGGTFG
+1232 ITGGTFVNNLSEVETTTG
-1245 MDVTEFCAFN
+1245 GHKAPVFIWEGSDSKVTAII
-1255 YSCTQNTDG
+1255 TDG
-1264 TYGVNPSTTVNQIS
+1264 NFQGFSA
-1278 NLNELIAF
+1278 NLL
-1286 RNAVNAGN
+1286 R
-1294 TFAGKVVTVKDNIDM
+1294 KDNDDEKTTLAI
-1309 SSETNWIPIGTSAN
+1309 SG
-1323 PFKGTFDGGDK
+1323 GTFDIEINEEYIAPGFKLEQNTNG
-1334 TISDLNV
+1334 TFGV
-1341 VGENNVGLFGYATE
+1341 VVDPAY
-1355 ANIKNVKI
+1355 
-1363 VNANVKGTD
+1363 
-1372 CVAAL
+1372 
-1377 IGQGYASTYI
+1377 
-1387 DNCHVSG
+1387 
-1394 SIKVEGQ
+1394 
-1401 TNVGGIVG
+1401 G
-1409 KYYAR
+1409 K
-1414 VTNSSV
+1414 
-1420 IGDGVATS
+1420 
-1428 YVKGTYEAE
+1428 
-1437 DFEGDN
+1437 
-1443 IGGIMGHAGENNTHS
+1443 
-1458 GNTVKNITISGT
+1458 
-1470 RKVGGL
+1470 
-1476 IGTTDRATDID
+1476 
-1487 ACLVDNVVI
+1487 
-1496 GCTADEN
+1496 
-1503 YANDKASTTTLGGLV
+1503 
-1518 GNYYGESTG
+1518 
-1527 GTVTN
+1527 
-1532 TVVKNVTFNVGNAKN
+1532 
-1547 VGPIVGGNRTTPDA
+1547 
-1561 ESIEGVTASGNLIY
+1561 
-1575 MSTITGSTNTYLMN
+1575 
-1589 AVAKIGETKYYTLQ
+1589 VAKIGETYY
-1603 EAVDAG
+1603 E
-1609 NGETINVIGNTT
+1609 
-1621 EVINIADNAVIDL
+1621 
-1634 NFSEGV
+1634 
-1640 TLNGYFAPFK
+1640 
-1650 GNLTINGGTIN
+1650 
-1661 NENAS
+1661 
-1666 YSAIEINAGTLVLND
+1666 
-1681 VKVTSKRHG
+1681 
-1690 VRIDGAVTATIEG
+1690 
-1703 GEYRLS
+1703 
-1709 ATSGTRHAVNVSGAA
+1709 
-1724 NVTIKAGT
+1724 
-1732 FVGPA
+1732 
-1737 GTSMDSGSAVCV
+1737 
-1749 QAGAKVTIEGGDF
+1749 
-1762 SGGKTATLG
+1762 
-1771 VSGTMTVTGGTFDQ
+1771 
-1785 DPSEYVA
+1785 
-1792 EGYLCGFN
+1792 
-1800 QETERYE
+1800 
-1807 VTMGVASVT
+1807 
-1816 QNGSTTYYRTLAEAI
+1816 TLAEAI
-1831 TAVGSGEVVINLHA
+1831 AAVGAGNVVIELVND
-1845 NATLDY
+1845 ATLDY

-1859 AETTSLTINGDGKT
+1859 AETTSLTIKGNGKT

-1887 LANADAKVVFNNM
+1887 LANAAAKVVFNNM
-1900 IIEKTGYGDT
+1900 TIEKTGYGDT
-1910 SGAWNTHAIIF
+1910 SGAWNTHTIIF
-1921 SSNVEMT
+1921 SSKVEMT
-1928 NVTVNNSMAV
+1928 DVTVNNSMAV
-1938 QDGATLNNVTINE
+1938 QNGATLNNVTINE

-1966 VTMNGGSINATN
+1966 VTMDGGSINATN

-1985 ADQYI
+1985 ADQYVG
-1990 DAPALVTLSVTGT
+1990 APALVTLSVTGT

-2149 ELNMVSKAVR
+2149 KLNMVSNAVR
-2159 VGTNDV
+2159 VGTNDI

-2170 DIIDNVTL
+2170 DIIAKVKL

-2204 NEHNVTVKGGTYEGA
+2204 NNHNVTVNGGTYEGA
-2219 NVINVRGENN
+2219 NVINVRGASN
-2229 TVIVE
+2229 IVKVK
-2234 DATLTSLYPDND
+2234 DATLKSLYPANEVY
-2246 MHYGATIWVLEENG
+2246 YGACIWVLEENG

-2267 NIFNGGNA
+2267 NTFNGGNA

-2283 TDLTESNNTDNTTI
+2283 TDLTESNNTDNTTV

-2332 AIAPWKTDTQHTTE
+2332 AIAPWKTDTQHTSE
-2346 KSITVKGYDNFGT
+2346 KSITILGSKDNEGNLTT

-2401 INNTFNNITDSRAI
+2401 KNNTFNNITDSRAI
-2415 AVIGKDIEATVENNK
+2415 AVIGKDINATVENNK
-2430 IDGVQIGIELRNM
+2430 IEGVQIGIELRNM
-2443 ADATMTG
+2443 AVATMTG

-2478 FENWGKGGEGRAI
+2478 FENWGKGSEGRAI
-2491 RVSGGDNID
+2491 RVSGGDNI
-2500 VNANKMVNANAP
+2500 VINANKMVNDNAP

-2523 TVQAINASHN
+2523 TVQTINASHN
-2533 YWSGNNP
+2533 YWNDKNP
-2540 LTLFETDGA
+2540 LALFETDGA
-2549 DDPVTYLIDYYDDA
+2549 YDPVTYLIDYYADA

-2590 DAAQANETVTLL
+2590 DAAQAGETVTLL
-2602 DHATGAGVVIN
+2602 GDATGAGVVIN
-2613 KNIIIDFGGF
+2613 KDVTIDFGGNI
-2623 TYTVNQAVGS
+2623 YTVNQAVGS
-2633 EGTKTLGFQILKNNN
+2633 SGTETLGFQILKDND
-2648 VTLKNGTLTSTTP
+2648 VTLMNGKLTSTTP
-2661 VVAGK
+2661 VVEGK

-2676 NLTLTDMN
+2676 NLTLSGMN
-2684 LVDNTDH
+2684 LNDNTDH
-2691 ILYALSNNSGTSN
+2691 ILYALSNNSGNVNLVDNTN
-2704 INGATSITTTDA
+2704 ITTDA
-2716 VAFDVYDYTAGG
+2716 VAFDVYDYSSAG
-2728 YAVPTV
+2728 YEVPKV

-2755 LNISAGTFT
+2755 LNISGGTFT

-2804 INAAIAAAQEG
+2804 INAAIEAAQVDG
-2815 ETVTILAGDYEQTL
+2815 VVTILAGEYTQNL

-2834 ITVQGERND
+2834 ITVEGERND

-2855 NITANN
+2855 NITADG

-2868 VDNGNGNGAYINAKD
+2868 VNNGSSSAGYINAID

-2896 FRSCYTTGLV
+2896 FRSCYTTGTV

-2920 HFDGSADGNIV
+2920 HFDGSAGGNIV

-3463 GATSITTTDAVAFD
+3463 GTTSITTDAVAFD

-4138 NSGTSNINGATSITT
+4138 NSGTSNIEGATNIT